1 MSGFDL
7 HVDVD
12 TSALTA
18 ALAAAPGELAEA
30 LHDATDDSAAA
41 VGRDWRS
48 NARKTA
54 RRHGKLYPRSITHT
68 TVVEA
73 GAVTADIGP
82 ESAMPQGGMGAGF
95 EYGGVHQP
103 PHMDGAAAFA
113 RQAQPFSRRVDD
125 AIDRVVRELE

>member
-7 HVDVD
+7 HMDVD
-12 TSALTA
+12 TAGLQRA
-18 ALAAAPGELAEA
+18 FAEAPGELADA
-30 LHDATDDSAAA
+30 LVDAVDESAARLQ
-41 VGRDWRS
+41 RDWRS

-54 RRHGKLYPRSITHT
+54 RSHGKRYVRSITHT
-68 TVVEA
+68 TAVEA

-95 EYGGVHQP
+95 EYGGVNQP

-113 RQAQPFSRRVDD
+113 RNAQPFARRVDD
-125 AIDRVVRELE
+125 AIDKVARSLE